1 MGLEVIFGVHFVD
14 LQEPVLHVPVIDEGG
29 LQIGVDVVDDA
40 FVDVAP
46 DLGLMGHLHVV
57 LAHGA
62 VFGEHHLDHIAGQ
75 DADQHL
81 AVHAGRGGLGG
92 LAALLGVLFLF
103 AFLGGLVLGFLQRG
117 GSRGLLVPAAARLA
131 RHARRARLL
140 TLGFGGSG
148 SGSVVVIIIKN
159 EHLILGNGGLLVL
172 QRLLSLFGGGT
183 RGFAAAG
190 TGAGFAGSL
199 FARGSGFLPGFS
211 PCGLIFDGGRGF
223 GKGLSR
229 SVGGYGLI
237 KNGRFTRFRRGCVN
251 GGLAFGGTA
260 AAPTAAAGTAALRG
274 CGGIAFGGFGSIGGS
289 GFLRRGDGRDGGG
302 FGHGGNGGRNRL
314 GGQNG
319 SGDGGNLNGMF
330 GQHGLFRLLRLHRR
344 LNRLFRLLGLFPGCF
359 RRGLLRGGAFPCGS
373 LVRGRGRHG
382 LFLHGLRRHGVLRSG
397 KFQRGLLHGRLL
409 AARAAGLL
417 FGSGL
422 GRGFNGIRSGGH
434 GLFGRSRLFRR
445 GCDLFRIGHMFPQKN
460 KKVSGCRPAGAGGR
474 KNRGLGRAVRSA
486 SPKEPHAYGPR
497 REKAFPE
504 NTEGGQGR
512 KTRVSK
518 KFFRR

>member
-1 MGLEVIFGVHFVD
+1 
-14 LQEPVLHVPVIDEGG
+14 
-29 LQIGVDVVDDA
+29 
-40 FVDVAP
+40 
-46 DLGLMGHLHVV
+46 MGHLHVV

-117 GSRGLLVPAAARLA
+117 GSGGLLVPAAARLA

-148 SGSVVVIIIKN
+148 SVVVIIIKN
-159 EHLILGNGGLLVL
+159 EHLILGHGGLLVL

-199 FARGSGFLPGFS
+199 FARGGGFLPGFS

-251 GGLAFGGTA
+251 GGIAFGGTA
-260 AAPTAAAGTAALRG
+260 AAPSAAAGTAALRG
-274 CGGIAFGGFGSIGGS
+274 CGGTPSAVSEASAAADSS
-289 GFLRRGDGRDGGG
+289 GEATAGT
-302 FGHGGNGGRNRL
+302 
-314 GGQNG
+314 
-319 SGDGGNLNGMF
+319 
-330 GQHGLFRLLRLHRR
+330 
-344 LNRLFRLLGLFPGCF
+344 
-359 RRGLLRGGAFPCGS
+359 
-373 LVRGRGRHG
+373 
-382 LFLHGLRRHGVLRSG
+382 
-397 KFQRGLLHGRLL
+397 
-409 AARAAGLL
+409 AAGSDTA
-417 FGSGL
+417 GTADATASA
-422 GRGFNGIRSGGH
+422 GRTEAATAGI
-434 GLFGRSRLFRR
+434 
-445 GCDLFRIGHMFPQKN
+445 
-460 KKVSGCRPAGAGGR
+460 
-474 KNRGLGRAVRSA
+474 
-486 SPKEPHAYGPR
+486 
-497 REKAFPE
+497 
-504 NTEGGQGR
+504 
-512 KTRVSK
+512 
-518 KFFRR
+518 